1 MPSYALALLKE
12 NFDHL
17 DYYILPFL
25 EIMHS
30 LELIDD
36 KFYLKVKYG
45 TDDDRAVE
53 LIKLGFDVSLAM
65 PIVEDQELWNAITKY
80 NSGEMRISRKEVL
93 NLFEDKNLSLM
104 SLNAIKNL
112 I

>member
-17 DYYILPFL
+17 DYYMLPFL

-45 TDDDRAVE
+45 TDNDRVVE
-53 LIKLGFDVSLAM
+53 LIKLGFDISLAI
-65 PIVEDQELWNAITKY
+65 PIARDQNFGTLSQSIIQET
-80 NSGEMRISRKEVL
+80 GEYQERK
-93 NLFEDKNLSLM
+93 
-104 SLNAIKNL
+104 
-112 I
+112 